1 MPITK
6 ADVLAVL
13 GDPLLKRMFFSVG
26 VITVCAEEYNNVAE
40 YIADDDIAVV
50 PGTKSTA
57 FYSGFKNTIET
68 QAGDPPLDVAD
79 RSQILHECTHA
90 IVDIN
95 ALDVERVK
103 DEVAAYLAQLT
114 FIVLSN
120 PKFDF
125 GPTVHPP
132 VHGSPFGELMWS
144 LFQVV
149 RKYNLHNNK
158 GFGAKISELDVW
170 KLTRALHAVPDYAHI
185 KETEKSGGDAKDIL
199 GITSG
204 VPIKN
209 NQMRALKAAIRLAQ
223 RNKRPRTYSP
233 SPRLMIF

>member
-6 ADVLAVL
+6 ADVLEVL
-13 GDPLLKRMFFSVG
+13 GDPVLKRMFFFVG
-26 VITVCAEEYNNVAE
+26 VIAVSAEEYSNVGD
-40 YIADDDIAVV
+40 YISDGDIGVV
-50 PGTKSTA
+50 PGKISTA
-57 FYSGFKNTIET
+57 FYSGYRNTIET
-68 QAGDPPLDVAD
+68 QAGDPPLALAD

-125 GPTVHPP
+125 GPSVHPAI
-132 VHGSPFGELMWS
+132 HGSPFGELMWS
-144 LFQVV
+144 IFQIV
-149 RKYNLHNNK
+149 RKYNLHNEK
-158 GFGAKISELDVW
+158 GFGARISELDIW
-170 KLTRALHAVPDYAHI
+170 NLTRELHAVPDYAHI
-185 KETEKSGGDAKDIL
+185 KETEKTGGDAKDLL

-209 NQMRALKAAIRLAQ
+209 NQMRALKAAMRLAQ
-223 RNKRPRTYSP
+223 RTKRPRTYSP